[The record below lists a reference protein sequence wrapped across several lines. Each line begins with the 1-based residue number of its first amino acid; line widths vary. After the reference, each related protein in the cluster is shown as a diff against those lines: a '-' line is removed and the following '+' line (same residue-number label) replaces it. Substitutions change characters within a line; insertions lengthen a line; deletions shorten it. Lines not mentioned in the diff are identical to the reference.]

1 MKTKQ
6 KKLIDLT
13 ESCDFVPATALIP
26 RSWDSWFWG
35 AISENAPF
43 TWGDNNLSL
52 VDFPSF
58 MNHVTAVFD
67 SGSMRVP
74 KNQRGPLAAWEKR
87 MWAFAQEAKQGP
99 VYIDLE
105 N

>member
-1 MKTKQ
+1 MSKKQ
-6 KKLIDLT
+6 NTLTDLV
-13 ESCDFVPATALIP
+13 ESCDFVPATSLIP
-26 RSWDSWFWG
+26 RGWDSWFWE

-43 TWGDNNLSL
+43 TWGDNNRSL

-58 MNHVTAVFD
+58 MQHVTARFD
-67 SGSMRVP
+67 AGSMRVP
-74 KNQRGPLAAWEKR
+74 KSQRGALAAWEKR
-87 MWAFAQEAKQGP
+87 MWEYAQEAKHGP